1 LNQFTADALRIPVL
15 AGPMEATAAGNVL
28 IQALTL
34 GHLDSL
40 STARQVVRDSFTLTT
55 VKPANPAVWNEA
67 YGRFLKL
74 L

>member
-1 LNQFTADALRIPVL
+1 LRISVL
-15 AGPMEATAAGNVL
+15 AGPVEATAAGNVL
-28 IQALTL
+28 IQAITL

-40 STARQVVRDSFTLTT
+40 NAARQVMRDSFTLTT
-55 VKPANPAVWNEA
+55 VEPANPAAWDEA